1 MGTILTRTTTYMFYF
16 WLHATAHH
24 ILSIPFSIYKL
35 DDSLIWH
42 GTSQGVYSTKNAYKP
57 LSESDCQAQASS
69 LSPSAHSGFWKS
81 I

>member
-1 MGTILTRTTTYMFYF
+1 M
-16 WLHATAHH
+16 TAHH
-24 ILSIPFSIYKL
+24 ILNIPFSIYKP
-35 DDSLIWH
+35 DDPLIWH
-42 GTSQGVYSTKNAYKP
+42 GTSQGVYSTKSAYNP